1 MIRHEHDSLASC
13 GRRGLAIQLRDKG
26 AISGIQFT
34 NVTLETEFRDADE
47 SGGAEPIHVTALPRS
62 TLTKVRS
69 PVGVLGAPAPP
80 WHTCCTLHGRQGAR
94 FVWEQ
99 VGTIRNVAFVNV
111 SCQAEAG
118 AIIAG
123 SEQSTID
130 GLSLNNVRMEL
141 RRLTALPGG
150 TRDLRPGLRGIVR
163 DVPSAAVFV
172 EWANHVHLAD
182 VEVCLPRS
190 RVLASSGSHAAFHH
204 KPFVKVCC
212 CLHLSAATVGV
223 LKRCSLPA

>member
-1 MIRHEHDSLASC
+1 M
-13 GRRGLAIQLRDKG
+13 
-26 AISGIQFT
+26 
-34 NVTLETEFRDADE
+34 
-47 SGGAEPIHVTALPRS
+47 
-62 TLTKVRS
+62 
-69 PVGVLGAPAPP
+69 
-80 WHTCCTLHGRQGAR
+80 
-94 FVWEQ
+94 WEQ

-130 GLSLNNVRMEL
+130 GLSLNSVRMEL

-172 EWANHVHLAD
+172 EWATTSTWQTWR
-182 VEVCLPRS
+182 C
-190 RVLASSGSHAAFHH
+190 ASPTGTLLVSLGSHAASHH
-204 KPFVKVCC
+204 NPVVKVCC
-212 CLHLSAATVGV
+212 CLHLSAATVGMV
-223 LKRCSLPA
+223 EALQNLCVIIS